1 VPPDL
6 LVDPR
11 TATGAGYIVASLAV
25 LAAVSLVAVGAFA
38 AARRGGADPR
48 TLLARWLT
56 WLVIAV
62 VWAAACLSGPVT
74 VSLLMTAFAV
84 IGLREFARLTE
95 LPASHR
101 ALLGIGALI
110 AGGLVLA
117 GAAALLAMIPLLL
130 LAGIVLPVVAA
141 DVRHGTRHLAFGA
154 LGFGYLPLLLGHG
167 TLIVR
172 DVAGG
177 GLILFVLGVAVAF
190 SDIGAYVAGR
200 TFGRHPLAPQLS
212 PQKTVEGLAG
222 NLAGAALG
230 LAVFVPVLPSM
241 PVAFLVGLPPLVAIG
256 AVWGDLFES
265 ALKREFGTKDAGTW
279 LPGFGGLLDRI
290 DSLILVLPLGYYG
303 LRAAGLAH
311 A

>member
-11 TATGAGYIVASLAV
+11 ISAGAGYILASLAV
-25 LAAVSLVAVGAFA
+25 LAAISLVAVGAFA

-56 WLVIAV
+56 WLVIAG
-62 VWAAACLSGPVT
+62 VWAVACLSGPVT

-84 IGLREFARLTE
+84 IGLREFAHLTE

-101 ALLGIGALI
+101 ALLRIGAVI
-110 AGGLVLA
+110 AGGLALA

-130 LAGIVLPVVAA
+130 LVGIVLPVVAA
-141 DVRHGTRHLAFGA
+141 DVRHGIRHLAFGA

-167 TLIVR
+167 TLIAR

-177 GLILFVLGVAVAF
+177 GLVLFVLGVAVAF
-190 SDIGAYVAGR
+190 SDIGAYAAGR
-200 TFGRHPLAPQLS
+200 TFGRHPLAPLLS
-212 PQKTVEGLAG
+212 PHKTVEGLAG
-222 NLAGAALG
+222 NLVGAALG
-230 LAVFVPVLPSM
+230 LAVFVPVLPAM
-241 PVAFLVGLPPLVAIG
+241 PVAFLVALPPLVAIG

-290 DSLILVLPLGYYG
+290 DSLILVLPLAYYG
-303 LRAAGLAH
+303 LGAARLAH
-311 A
+311 P

>member
-1 VPPDL
+1 VTPDL

-11 TATGAGYIVASLAV
+11 TTPGAGYIVAALAI
-25 LAAVSLVAVGAFA
+25 LAAVSLVAVGSFA
-38 AARRGGADPR
+38 VVRRGGAAPR

-56 WLVIAV
+56 WLVIAT
-62 VWAAACLSGPVT
+62 VWAGACLSGPLA
-74 VSLLMTAFAV
+74 VSLLMTACALV
-84 IGLREFARLTE
+84 GLREFGQLTE

-101 ALLGIGALI
+101 ALLAIGAI
-110 AGGLVLA
+110 IGGALALA
-117 GAAALLAMIPLLL
+117 GAAALMAMIPLLL
-130 LAGIVLPVVAA
+130 LVGIVQPVVAA
-141 DVRHGTRHLAFGA
+141 DIRHGIRHLAFGA

-167 TLIVR
+167 TLIAR

-177 GLILFVLGVAVAF
+177 GSILFVLGVAVAF

-212 PQKTVEGLAG
+212 PHKTVEGLAG

-230 LAVFVPVLPSM
+230 LALFIPVLPPL
-241 PVAFLVGLPPLVAIG
+241 PVAVLVALPPLVAVG

-303 LRAAGLAH
+303 LRAAGLVH